1 MSGGGGGSG
10 NDGSND
16 MQVSGAEAAYSNEA
30 GISTNAESQTGYTG
44 GNNYGGQDN
53 EEQQAID
60 TYNSTPDTSTVGMM
74 NQTGNIQDIV
84 SGNSK
89 SINDYSPSEIEKGYT
104 DTGEKLSQVGGGKYM
119 TKEQMYNTGLIER
132 GMVDGVQS
140 GEDVQGRVR
149 VNPNTGEL
157 ERTDMSFAEHWKNA
171 PEALKFSP
179 TLRFLYSSGKNVGEW
194 ANKKGFEGYSEAGKR
209 PNDFWGNLGEGLK
222 GSGTTSTT
230 STQGGDGNER
240 AMMNALAPEAPYI
253 VSGITP
259 PSSSPAANWYANL
272 GSTNTNQHS
281 TNIATQYAAAKTAVS
296 KTLQNK
302 GALGMLA
309 INDSPYY
316 DWLKTNKLD
325 KGIL

>member
-10 NDGSND
+10 NGGND
-16 MQVSGAEAAYSNEA
+16 MEVSGYEAAYSNEV
-30 GISTNAESQTGYTG
+30 GISTNAESKTGYTG
-44 GNNYGGQDN
+44 GNNYSGQDN

-60 TYNSTPDTSTVGMM
+60 TYNSTPDTSTVGIAAPDT
-74 NQTGNIQDIV
+74 N
-84 SGNSK
+84 
-89 SINDYSPSEIEKGYT
+89 YSTSEIEKGYT
-104 DTGEKLSQVGGGKYM
+104 DNGVKLSQVGAGKYM
-119 TKEQMYNTGLIER
+119 TKEQMYNTGIIEK

-140 GEDVQGRVR
+140 GEDVQGRVQ

-157 ERTDMSFAEHWKNA
+157 ERTDMTFSEHWKNA

-194 ANKKGFEGYSEAGKR
+194 ANKKGFEGYNEAGKR
-209 PNDFWGNLGEGLK
+209 PNNFLGNFGEGST
-222 GSGTTSTT
+222 GSTT
-230 STQGGDGNER
+230 EPTTFGNGDGNER
-240 AMMNALAPEAPYI
+240 NMMNALAPEAPYI

-259 PSSSPAANWYANL
+259 PGNSPASNWYANL
-272 GSTNTNQHS
+272 GTTNTNQHATS
-281 TNIATQYAAAKTAVS
+281 IATQYAAAKTAVS

-302 GALGMLA
+302 GPIGMLA
-309 INDSPYY
+309 VNKSPFY